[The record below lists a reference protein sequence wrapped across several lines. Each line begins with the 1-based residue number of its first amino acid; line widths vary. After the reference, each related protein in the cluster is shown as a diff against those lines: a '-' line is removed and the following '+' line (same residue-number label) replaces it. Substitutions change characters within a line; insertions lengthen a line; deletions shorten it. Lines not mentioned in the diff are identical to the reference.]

1 VTGRLDSTGLAAGD
15 QERAPIFETLAGYAR
30 SGIYG
35 FHTPGHKSGRF
46 AAPELTELV
55 GKSGLA
61 LDLPAMTATDNTFQP
76 TGCIRDA
83 QQLAAEVFGAGQT
96 FFLSAGSTLG
106 VAAALLASVPQGHTV
121 ALPRN
126 IHRSVVAGLV
136 LSGALPRFLPHDVL
150 PECGALG
157 VSPDALAAALDT
169 DPRPAA
175 VLLTRPSY
183 YGVARDL
190 GEIVKVCRERG
201 VPLVIDE
208 AHGAH
213 LHFLPVGSPQSALAA
228 GADLVV
234 QSSHK
239 TLGSLLGSA
248 MLHVGRESLIDAG
261 RVQDALN
268 FLQTTSPSFLLMASL
283 DLTRRWM
290 WQEGRSLFAA
300 AVDEAHRIENE
311 IDAIPGMK
319 VLRPE
324 RDPRMT
330 DHQLDPL
337 RLVVNVSGTGW
348 KGYEVERFLRTEYH
362 VEDEM
367 ADWFN
372 VVYVLSPR
380 DDAESTARLIA
391 GLRAVSE
398 QGARNREQG
407 MAEEDSLLLAPSS
420 MLLQPPI
427 PPLAMPPRRAALAK
441 KAVIPLASATGRTC
455 AEMVMFYPPGI
466 PLLMPGE
473 MVTKETVDVCRQLL
487 AAGAHPYA
495 SDATLETIRVVE

>member
-1 VTGRLDSTGLAAGD
+1 MTGRLDSTGLAAGD
-15 QERAPIFETLAGYAR
+15 QQRAPIFETLAGYAR

-76 TGCIRDA
+76 TGCMRDA

-106 VAAALLASVPQGHTV
+106 VAAALLAAVPQGHTV

-157 VSPDALAAALDT
+157 VSPVALAAALDT

-190 GEIVKVCRERG
+190 GEIVKVCRKRG
-201 VPLVIDE
+201 VPLIIDE

-213 LHFLPVGSPQSALAA
+213 LHFLPAGAASGVGESLRDSHETVGDALRRAVPAMQSAFFSHPRLGETRPQLGGSTYPQSALAS

-248 MLHVGRESLIDAG
+248 MLHVGGQSLIDPA

-268 FLQTTSPSFLLMASL
+268 FLQTTSPSFLLLASL
-283 DLTRRWM
+283 DVMRRWM
-290 WQEGRSLFAA
+290 WREGRSLFAA

-324 RDPRMT
+324 RDPRLT

-380 DDAESTARLIA
+380 DDAAAAARLIA
-391 GLRAVSE
+391 GLSAVSE
-398 QGARNREQG
+398 QSRVGTAHQS
-407 MAEEDSLLLAPSS
+407 DPSGTGGRC
-420 MLLQPPI
+420 PPYDFSS
-427 PPLAMPPRRAALAK
+427 
-441 KAVIPLASATGRTC
+441 LASAADSAACHAAAASG
-455 AEMVMFYPPGI
+455 A
-466 PLLMPGE
+466 GE
-473 MVTKETVDVCRQLL
+473 
-487 AAGAHPYA
+487 
-495 SDATLETIRVVE
+495 